1 MKKTNEN
8 GITLIALVVTIVVL
22 LILAGI
28 TITYVMADG
37 GIFDSA
43 KTAASQTIISQI
55 SDYASQVQATY
66 MTQMTVKS
74 ATGVTP
80 STDAK
85 ADLTGTITEETEGT
99 VTALIQKFFPAGA
112 KGDGTDEGYKVVGP
126 VNLTGDGE
134 GMITTG
140 NYKVKHNGIT
150 YNVSYSNGAV
160 TVAEAE

>member
-43 KTAASQTIISQI
+43 KTAATATIKSQI

-66 MTQMTVKS
+66 MTQFTVKS
-74 ATGVTP
+74 ATGVEP
-80 STDAK
+80 SADVK
-85 ADLTGTITEETEGT
+85 ANLVATGALTNTTT
-99 VTALIQKFFPAGA
+99 IQKFFP
-112 KGDGTDEGYKVVGP
+112 DDYKVSQAALKDELP
-126 VNLTGDGE
+126 AEDGKAPDGNVE
-134 GMITTG
+134 GTIKVTYQNKDYTITFT
-140 NYKVKHNGIT
+140 NGVPT
-150 YNVSYSNGAV
+150 VSDGV
-160 TVAEAE
+160 DHVDP